1 MREMAKKKE
10 NADTIIAELREIA
23 DNIEKSAKRIDE
35 ERRKHDI
42 CKVHLRCNRYADM
55 MREAADTRRLADRIE
70 KAVKIERDKRDS
82 AYENAENIIWDYCD
96 LIKAVSKVKQL
107 AIACRA
113 PCLNAKFKTEKER
126 QSTLRR
132 LAEINTTI
140 EFVKPFNGDKKH
152 E

>member
-1 MREMAKKKE
+1 MAKKKE

-35 ERRKHDI
+35 DRRKHDM

-70 KAVKIERDKRDS
+70 KAVKIEREKRDS
-82 AYENAENIIWDYCD
+82 AYEYAEDLACD
-96 LIKAVSKVKQL
+96 LANLVDAVKEVKRF
-107 AIACRA
+107 AIECRA

-126 QSTLRR
+126 QRTLWR

-140 EFVKPFNGDKKH
+140 ESVKPFNSGEKH